1 MDVTPKAATGRK
13 PGARGGT
20 GRTAPRT
27 IRTRLL
33 RILILALAV
42 LLALLGTAAAEQ
54 IAAYRNAAATADNAR
69 LEITLQGLVHELQK
83 ERGLTTGYVGGV
95 RQFSSK
101 LPAQRKAT
109 DGARKELDRALRG
122 RDDAAADSVRE
133 SLDRLKGL
141 VGIRRDAD
149 DGTGVVK
156 DTFDYFTTT
165 ITVLDRLGLG
175 LDDVHDGTLRDAYQA
190 LQVLGNSKEFMGEER
205 AIVLGSVRAGRFRG
219 DDYSRFME
227 IRAGRLAALDAFPR
241 SASDAQERRLDAALT
256 TPDAEHAL
264 SYEEVAVGGG
274 GRLSSRGIQPM
285 AWWTSM
291 TSTING
297 LRDVQISLG
306 ADVENRAA
314 ELESSAQRDLLLF
327 VLLALG
333 TVAALGALAFDCVRS
348 VSTPLTDLAQ
358 QARDVAGARLPQAVA
373 RVQAASSGES
383 PEPPASLAVT
393 DKAGAEVREV
403 AEAFDRVQRAA
414 FDLATEQA
422 VLRRNA
428 TDSLVSLGRRNQNL
442 VRRQISFI
450 NKLEHEDADPATLA
464 NLFELDH
471 LATRMRRNAESLL
484 VLAGESSPRPWSTPL
499 SVTDVL
505 RASLSEVEEY
515 RRVTLRRIEPVH
527 ITGSVVA
534 EIAHLLAELVENAL
548 SFSPPDSDVEIEGR
562 RTSAGYL
569 VAIVDHGLGMD
580 TQALAEANVRLSG
593 TASFMAEPTRFL
605 GHFVV
610 GALARKCGIE
620 VRLGEAPA
628 AGVVARVLIPTSLL
642 TEGAAKAVA
651 GTGSRTAAEV
661 APDRAVLPAP
671 RNAEPQESSADL
683 VSVAMGTSTGPDGS
697 AVGDQEGSP
706 SRAREG
712 AAQRGEPS
720 RGASAARTR
729 NGLVKRPRRSAISEA
744 VSETDRPTRPAPTE
758 PTPDRSPEEISGML
772 STLRSAHMRG
782 GISVEMEKEKEKGK
796 EKGRA
801 KGRDSER
808 GKEPVRE
815 RGDVTVAG
823 TGSAASVGTA
833 VSGDAVGTAVSGDA
847 VATAVSGDSTGAVD
861 KSADQTADRS
871 AGNGSHEKGRRQ

>member
-1 MDVTPKAATGRK
+1 VDVTPKAATGRV
-13 PGARGGT
+13 PGGRVRGGKS
-20 GRTAPRT
+20 RTAPRT

-54 IAAYRNAAATADNAR
+54 IVAYRNAAATADNAR

-95 RQFSSK
+95 GQFKAK
-101 LPAQRKAT
+101 LPTQRKAT
-109 DGARKELDRALRG
+109 DAARTRLDQALTG
-122 RDDAAADSVRE
+122 RRDAAAGSVRE
-133 SLDRLKGL
+133 SLGRLDGL
-141 VGIRRDAD
+141 AGIRQKAD
-149 DGTGVVK
+149 RGTGVVK

-175 LDDVHDGTLRDAYQA
+175 LDDVHDGTLRAAYQA
-190 LQVLGNSKEFMGEER
+190 LQVLGNAKEFTGEER

-227 IRAGRLAALDAFPR
+227 IRAGRLAALAAFPR
-241 SASDAQERRLDAALT
+241 SATEAQQRRLDTALT
-256 TPDAEHAL
+256 TPDAERAL
-264 SYEEVAVGGG
+264 SYESVAVHGG
-274 GRLSSRGIQPM
+274 GRLASREVPSQD
-285 AWWTSM
+285 WWDSM

-306 ADVENRAA
+306 TNVENRAA
-314 ELESSAQRDLLLF
+314 ELESVAQRDLLLF

-333 TVAALGALAFDCVRS
+333 TVVALGALALDCVRS
-348 VSTPLTDLAQ
+348 VSAPLTDLAQ
-358 QARDVAGARLPQAVA
+358 QAREVAGKRLPQAVA

-383 PEPPASLAVT
+383 PEPPAPLAVS
-393 DKAGAEVREV
+393 DSAGAEVREV
-403 AEAFDRVQRAA
+403 AEAFDRVQRVA

-442 VRRQISFI
+442 VRRQIGFI
-450 NKLEHEDADPATLA
+450 NKLEHEDADPVTLA

-505 RASLSEVEEY
+505 RAALSEVEEY
-515 RRVTLRRIEPVH
+515 RRVTLRRIEPTHV
-527 ITGSVVA
+527 TGSVVA
-534 EIAHLLAELVENAL
+534 EIAHLLAELVENAV

-569 VAIVDHGLGMD
+569 IAIVDHGLGMD

-610 GALARKCGIE
+610 GALARKYGIE

-628 AGVVARVLIPTSLL
+628 AGVVARVLIPTALI
-642 TEGAAKAVA
+642 TEAAPAVA
-651 GTGSRTAAEV
+651 VPKGKPA
-661 APDRAVLPAP
+661 LPAP
-671 RNAEPQESSADL
+671 RRASGSSSGSLSGSSSGPSSGVPDERTGQL
-683 VSVAMGTSTGPDGS
+683 VSVAERKPTGAGGDAHDASASPAHDGPALRTAEAPARGT
-697 AVGDQEGSP
+697 
-706 SRAREG
+706 
-712 AAQRGEPS
+712 
-720 RGASAARTR
+720 SAARTR

-782 GISVEMEKEKEKGK
+782 GISAEKEKEK
-796 EKGRA
+796 
-801 KGRDSER
+801 ER
-808 GKEPVRE
+808 GKGKPARVASE
-815 RGDVTVAG
+815 TVAEK
-823 TGSAASVGTA
+823 GSATA
-833 VSGDAVGTAVSGDA
+833 G
-847 VATAVSGDSTGAVD
+847 
-861 KSADQTADRS
+861 
-871 AGNGSHEKGRRQ
+871 EKGEDK

>member
-1 MDVTPKAATGRK
+1 VDVTPKAATGRQ

-42 LLALLGTAAAEQ
+42 LLALLGIAAAEQ
-54 IAAYRNAAATADNAR
+54 ISAYRNAAATADNAR
-69 LEITLQGLVHELQK
+69 LEISLQGLVHELQK
-83 ERGLTTGYVGGV
+83 ERGLTTGFVGGV
-95 RQFSSK
+95 QQFSAK

-109 DGARKELDRALRG
+109 DTARKDLDKALTG
-122 RDDAAADSVRE
+122 RDDAAAGSVRE
-133 SLDRLKGL
+133 SLGRIDGL
-141 VGIRRDAD
+141 AGIRKHAD

-190 LQVLGNSKEFMGEER
+190 LQVLGNAKEFTGEER
-205 AIVLGSVRAGRFRG
+205 AIVLGSVRAGRFRD

-241 SASDAQERRLDAALT
+241 SATDVQERRLDAALT
-256 TPDAEHAL
+256 TPDAERAL
-264 SYEEVAVGGG
+264 AYEDVAVHGGG
-274 GRLSSRGIQPM
+274 QLNARGIPPM
-285 AWWTSM
+285 TWWDTM

-297 LRDVQISLG
+297 LRDVQVSLG
-306 ADVENRAA
+306 TDVENRAS
-314 ELESSAQRDLLLF
+314 ELESAAQRGLLLF

-333 TVAALGALAFDCVRS
+333 TVAALGALALDCVRS
-348 VSTPLTDLAQ
+348 VSTPLTDLAR
-358 QARDVAGARLPQAVA
+358 QAREVAGTRLPKAVA
-373 RVQAASSGES
+373 AVQAADSGEH
-383 PEPPASLAVT
+383 PEPPASLAVA

-450 NKLEHEDADPATLA
+450 NRLEHEDADPTTLA

-505 RASLSEVEEY
+505 RAALSEVEEY
-515 RRVTLRRIEPVH
+515 RRVTLRRVEPVL
-527 ITGSVVA
+527 ISGSVVA

-548 SFSPPDSDVEIEGR
+548 SFSPPDVDVEIEGR

-580 TQALAEANVRLSG
+580 NQALAEANVRLSG

-642 TEGAAKAVA
+642 TESAAQPAVKAAVP
-651 GTGSRTAAEV
+651 GPRAAE
-661 APDRAVLPAP
+661 A
-671 RNAEPQESSADL
+671 SSGKL
-683 VSVAMGTSTGPDGS
+683 VSVAAGKATTVENK
-697 AVGDQEGSP
+697 AVGEQDRP
-706 SRAREG
+706 TPRTKD
-712 AAQRGEPS
+712 AAERRGEPS
-720 RGASAARTR
+720 RGASASRTR
-729 NGLVKRPRRSAISEA
+729 NGLVKRPQRSAISEA
-744 VSETDRPTRPAPTE
+744 VSETDRPSRPAPAG
-758 PTPDRSPEEISGML
+758 PTPDRSPEEVSGML

-782 GISVEMEKEKEKGK
+782 GISVEKEKEKDREK
-796 EKGRA
+796 EQDRETEQDREKGQE
-801 KGRDSER
+801 RDT
-808 GKEPVRE
+808 GKAEP
-815 RGDVTVAG
+815 
-823 TGSAASVGTA
+823 AATEKSVEK
-833 VSGDAVGTAVSGDA
+833 GDA
-847 VATAVSGDSTGAVD
+847 
-861 KSADQTADRS
+861 K
-871 AGNGSHEKGRRQ
+871 